1 MDFMPKE
8 KIRQEKPAIIISQS
22 ANMSHWPTSNQTIG
36 AMISSAEAVNRFFAG
51 DKGLLLMHV
60 PSHPASNLG
69 PLSAR
74 HSGGISLANVVGI
87 THIFHA
93 LTFSGSR
100 GSCLNTRQ
108 GHINN
113 SELILS
119 IFTFKPMF

>member
-8 KIRQEKPAIIISQS
+8 KIRQEKPAIII
-22 ANMSHWPTSNQTIG
+22 
-36 AMISSAEAVNRFFAG
+36 
-51 DKGLLLMHV
+51 
-60 PSHPASNLG
+60 
-69 PLSAR
+69 
-74 HSGGISLANVVGI
+74 SGGISLANVVGI